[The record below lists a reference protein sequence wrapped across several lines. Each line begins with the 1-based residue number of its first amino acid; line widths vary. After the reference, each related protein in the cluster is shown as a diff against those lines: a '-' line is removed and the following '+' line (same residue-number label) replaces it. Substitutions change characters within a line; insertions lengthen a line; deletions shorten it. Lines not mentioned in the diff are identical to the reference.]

1 MLDVDLVEDW
11 ELAERVE
18 EAETLLSKDRRVELA
33 SLEKAGV
40 EDIVGEVALSG
51 GCWLRDW

>member
-40 EDIVGEVALSG
+40 EDIVGEVVLSG
-51 GCWLRDW
+51 GCWLRD

>member
-33 SLEKAGV
+33 SFEKAGV
-40 EDIVGEVALSG
+40 EDIVGEVVLSG